1 MPILDVFALAL
12 LIVRLYSNVGH
23 RDVVMMDNKTYQDF
37 QTNIAELTR
46 LAAAQIQ
53 VCMSEVDVEVNQLTD
68 SFTDI
73 VNQDRRL
80 RELIESLPENEEVL
94 PIKQSISMQSTA
106 LGSNVRN
113 SIIAFQFF
121 DRMCQRLEHSI
132 ECLKELSNIEETN
145 FEAHIGEIDRLKDAI
160 YKSYTMEEER
170 SLYDELLSKHD
181 FDQAIND
188 YLQKRAVVAE
198 DDDDDIEFF

>member
-1 MPILDVFALAL
+1 MIKNCEFLDIFALAL
-12 LIVRLYSNVGH
+12 FIVRLYSNVGH

-53 VCMSEVDVEVNQLTD
+53 VCMSEADVEVNQLTD

-80 RELIESLPENEEVL
+80 RELIESLPENDEVL

-121 DRMCQRLEHSI
+121 DRMCQRLEHSKI
-132 ECLKELSNIEETN
+132 GR
-145 FEAHIGEIDRLKDAI
+145 AH
-160 YKSYTMEEER
+160 
-170 SLYDELLSKHD
+170 
-181 FDQAIND
+181 
-188 YLQKRAVVAE
+188 V
-198 DDDDDIEFF
+198 

>member
-1 MPILDVFALAL
+1 
-12 LIVRLYSNVGH
+12 
-23 RDVVMMDNKTYQDF
+23 MDDKTYQDF
-37 QTNIAELTR
+37 QANIAELTR

-53 VCMSEVDVEVNQLTD
+53 VCMSEADESVNQLTD

-80 RELIESLPENEEVL
+80 RELIDSLPEDDEVL
-94 PIKQSISMQSTA
+94 PIKQSISSQSSA

-132 ECLKELSNIEETN
+132 ECLKELSSIEESN
-145 FEAHIGEIDRLKDAI
+145 FSAHLGEIDRLKQSI

-170 SLYDELLSKHD
+170 ALYDELLSKSD
-181 FDQAIND
+181 FDQAIQD
-188 YLQKRAVVAE
+188 YLNKRAAKLAE